1 MDTAAFLSRHKLTP
15 QYGAQIVDYFAPL
28 AQQISA
34 TKKSGRA
41 LFVTINGAQGSGKS
55 TLADYLA
62 CHLREEGGLNVCA
75 CSLDDF
81 YYSQTQRKELA
92 QRVHPLLA
100 TRGVPG
106 THDIARLHR
115 LVDEVRQ
122 GQAPLS
128 VPRFNKAMDEPSDPG
143 EWQHFSRPIDVLIIE
158 GWCVGTPP
166 QSEEALQVPINVLE
180 QELDADGR
188 WRRYVNTCLAQD
200 YQPVFADADISIM
213 LKAPSFDAVLTWRWQ
228 QEQKLIARV
237 GHTAH
242 TMSKAQVADFISYF
256 ERLTRHALAQLPHR
270 TQVVLELDLE
280 RRITAYHNA
289 L

>member
-1 MDTAAFLSRHKLTP
+1 MDTAVFLSRHGLTQ
-15 QYGAQIVDYFAPL
+15 QYARQINDYFTPL
-28 AQQISA
+28 AQQLIA
-34 TKKSGRA
+34 AKKPEQP
-41 LFVTINGAQGSGKS
+41 LVVTINGAQGSGKS

-62 CHLREEGGLNVCA
+62 CYLREEGGLNVCA

-81 YYSQTQRKELA
+81 YYSQAQRNELA

-106 THDIARLHR
+106 THDIARLQR

-128 VPRFNKAMDEPSDPG
+128 VPRFDKAMDEPCASSD
-143 EWQHFSRPIDVLIIE
+143 WQQFTQPLDVLIVE

-166 QSEEALQVPINVLE
+166 QSEEALRVPINQLE
-180 QELDADGR
+180 QEHDADGR
-188 WRRYVNTCLAQD
+188 WRRYVNTRLEQD
-200 YQPVFADADISIM
+200 YQPLFAQADIGIM
-213 LKAPSFDAVLTWRWQ
+213 LKAPSFDAVLAWRWQ
-228 QEQKLIARV
+228 QEKKLIARV
-237 GHTAH
+237 GHTSH
-242 TMSKAQVADFISYF
+242 TMNKAQVADFIGYF
-256 ERLTRHALAQLPHR
+256 ERLTRHALSQLPHR
-270 TQVVLELDLE
+270 TQVVLELDVE